1 MAIVR
6 FMVATAALVVA
17 TSAAA
22 QAPATLVHAGD
33 AEVRALIDKV
43 HKERQSGQMVAST
56 PILRHDGYTALL
68 EHRIGPGNVNVHE
81 VSAEFFHVLEGSGTL
96 VTGGTVVEPK
106 RSGTNVTGTDII
118 GGETRTVKAGDIFVI
133 PAGVPH
139 WFKTVDGKLVMTSIH
154 LPKASR
160 VAPAP

>member
-1 MAIVR
+1 MRIVSL
-6 FMVATAALVVA
+6 MVATAALAAA
-17 TSAAA
+17 TTAFA
-22 QAPATLVHAGD
+22 QAPVSLVHAGD

-43 HKERQSGQMVAST
+43 HKERQPGQMVAAS

-81 VSAEFFHVLEGSGTL
+81 ASAEFFHVLEGSGTL

-106 RSGTNVTGTDII
+106 RSGTNVTGTDIV
-118 GGETRTVKAGDIFVI
+118 GGVSQTVKAGDVFVI
-133 PAGVPH
+133 PAGIPH

-154 LPKASR
+154 LPKA
-160 VAPAP
+160 APAAP